1 MKKHIAI
8 LAFAAFATLALASC
22 KNRTNNKD
30 VEEPV
35 QSQATA
41 MPKANDLDVVSF
53 AKYYCKT
60 TDLDKARIFQGKDS
74 SSLFTIKTDVENNY
88 AIIYANDSEENYLE
102 FYMWIDKNGE
112 KILGVNLVEVTA
124 KGTTKSLQFFTFDS
138 RLKMAVPCKRLNEI
152 ITNKMMSIRKGLAKF
167 ILRIPTGPENE
178 NITLQYWDRKDN
190 YTELVFVWDGYT
202 FKIQ

>member
-1 MKKHIAI
+1 MKSISSFLI
-8 LAFAAFATLALASC
+8 LTAVAAVSALASC
-22 KNRTNNKD
+22 KNRTDTTDNSEKQMAEKIKN
-30 VEEPV
+30 P
-35 QSQATA
+35 
-41 MPKANDLDVVSF
+41 DVVAF
-53 AKYYCKT
+53 ANLYCKT

-88 AIIYANDSEENYLE
+88 AKVYSINQEDNYLE